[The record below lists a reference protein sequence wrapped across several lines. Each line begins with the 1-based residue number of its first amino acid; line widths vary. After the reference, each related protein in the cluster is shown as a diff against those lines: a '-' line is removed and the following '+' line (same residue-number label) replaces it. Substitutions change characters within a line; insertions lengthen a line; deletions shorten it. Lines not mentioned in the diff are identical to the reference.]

1 MKTLLLFFLFS
12 LLMLGQTDL
21 SPTGLLIPVPPPIV
35 SPPPGAVLVIGPDG
49 QPVWKVPDPPPPPEP
64 APQIP
69 PGPVQWAGVGI
80 LYNNGV
86 GFNGLGAYAHRLTGN
101 SRPTYSFTMV
111 RITGMEG
118 NPFQPKSDP
127 PFKLLTTQETGLA
140 QYIGVFGPATIFGFT
155 TIGLSQ
161 TSNETG
167 IVAGNSL
174 SAGGFASI
182 TIWKGWTANPF
193 VSWNKTS
200 LAGNQW
206 AIGSMF
212 GWGK

>member
-1 MKTLLLFFLFS
+1 MKTLLLFLFPM
-12 LLMLGQTDL
+12 LMLGQSDL
-21 SPTGLLIPVPPPIV
+21 SSTGLLIPVPPPVV
-35 SPPPGAVLVIGPDG
+35 SPPPGAVLVIGSDG
-49 QPVWKVPDPPPPPEP
+49 KPVWKVPEVLSP
-64 APQIP
+64 AVRIP
-69 PGPVQWAGVGI
+69 PGPVQWAGVGV

-118 NPFQPKSDP
+118 NPFAPSGGT

-182 TIWKGWTANPF
+182 KIIKGWTANPF
-193 VSWNKTS
+193 ISWNKTS

-212 GWGK
+212 GWGR